1 MYTTCINCGTKC
13 RASELDFNSECLM
26 CQFRFANKM
35 KQAMKDI
42 EKKHKSKSES
52 YYSTIPLEI
61 RQDFMKDAMNLY
73 KIKFKNKNLLIDY
86 LNDKYNLELT
96 RNIFNNITH
105 PSHLQKL
112 GLSWKFELQKLK
124 RIK

>member
-1 MYTTCINCGTKC
+1 MYTTCMNCGAKC
-13 RASELDFNSECLM
+13 RPSELDCNSECLM

-35 KQAMKDI
+35 KQVMKNV
-42 EKKHKSKSES
+42 EKSNKSKSES

-61 RQDFMKDAMNLY
+61 RQDFMNDAMRLY

-124 RIK
+124 K